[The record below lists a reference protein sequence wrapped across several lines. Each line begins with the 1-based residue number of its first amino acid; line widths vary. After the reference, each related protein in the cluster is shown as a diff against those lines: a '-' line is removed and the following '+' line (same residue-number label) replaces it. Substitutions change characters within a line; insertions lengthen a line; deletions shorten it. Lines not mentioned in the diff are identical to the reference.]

1 MLSRVQHCAKLP
13 PRMTILGLGYRSSF
27 SGTSLPPEWM
37 TWGENVISW
46 EWGWSFHAWLR
57 LQLLASLH
65 LFVMLFQ
72 IKFSASNP
80 PRVRC
85 QQRRVEIVMS
95 RDVMV
100 FMVMVVGRR
109 KMSLSG
115 HSPCPDE
122 ARCLHTLSPAPA
134 HSETRLSPDTAAGR
148 RSTPLMSLKITSHV
162 AAAAYRLERWYAKSE
177 I

>member
-1 MLSRVQHCAKLP
+1 MQVYTL
-13 PRMTILGLGYRSSF
+13 
-27 SGTSLPPEWM
+27 
-37 TWGENVISW
+37 
-46 EWGWSFHAWLR
+46 
-57 LQLLASLH
+57 

-115 HSPCPDE
+115 HSPCPVLVTRPGVSTHCPQLRPTPRPDY
-122 ARCLHTLSPAPA
+122 HPTL
-134 HSETRLSPDTAAGR
+134 
-148 RSTPLMSLKITSHV
+148 PLV
-162 AAAAYRLERWYAKSE
+162 AAPLR
-177 I
+177 